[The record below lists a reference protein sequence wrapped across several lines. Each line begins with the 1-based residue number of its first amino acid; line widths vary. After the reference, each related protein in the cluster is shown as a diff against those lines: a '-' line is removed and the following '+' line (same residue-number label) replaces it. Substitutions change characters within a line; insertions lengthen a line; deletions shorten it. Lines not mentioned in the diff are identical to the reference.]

1 MAIPLRQLGILV
13 ISSLLFI
20 TGCNKKEEIRGKDFI
35 DREVLVDVLVDIH
48 LMDGITNDRKFHR
61 RYDADSVDLLT
72 PILDKYQI
80 SHSMFDTTM
89 ATYSRHPELFDQ
101 VYADVLIKLN
111 VMLDQNDKEDEE
123 DAKEVSTSEE

>member
-1 MAIPLRQLGILV
+1 MAIQLRQIGTLV
-13 ISSLLFI
+13 ILALFLI
-20 TGCNKKEEIRGKDFI
+20 AACNKKEEIRGKAFI

-48 LMDGITNDRKFHR
+48 LLDGVTNDRKFHR
-61 RYDADSVDLLT
+61 KYDADSVDLLT

-89 ATYSRHPELFDQ
+89 VTYSQHPELFDQ

-111 VMLDQNDKEDEE
+111 VMLDQNDKEDEGDE
-123 DAKEVSTSEE
+123 KEVSIPEE